1 MISESQIREKLGH
14 YLSKEWSLA
23 QFEDWLAQGSWNMH
37 KDSEEQAQKL
47 ASAIELRLAEHSSG
61 HLDEKELRAELQALV
76 NSHIANVSFGQ
87 AEMSSDA
94 QNNAP
99 SPRVFVV
106 QEPESRIFQ
115 PLSGIPPVEVSL

>member
-1 MISESQIREKLGH
+1 MIAESQIREKLGH

-23 QFEDWLAQGSWNMH
+23 QFEDWLVQGSWNMH

-61 HLDEKELRAELQALV
+61 HLNEKDLRAELQAFL
-76 NSHIANVSFGQ
+76 NSPSASVSFGQ

-106 QEPESRIFQ
+106 QESESRIFQ